1 MVEVVL
7 RTEKGRRSSP
17 RIKFIT
23 LLLPALVS
31 PVYQKNLKQRDI
43 ILSGARKKLLN
54 VLPVKG
60 KKRPFFLYW
69 RGEGGVGKFWIRLF
83 AEAVN
88 TDINRSSKENNCPSP
103 NISSDKATFVWPWNE
118 NARTNRKNKR
128 TEIQQFDWFIE
139 RIQTRVAF
147 GWLSER
153 SAEKTSCPRTC

>member
-31 PVYQKNLKQRDI
+31 PVYQNNLKQRDI

-60 KKRPFFLYW
+60 KKRPFICT
-69 RGEGGVGKFWIRLF
+69 GGGRAGLENFELDCLQRL
-83 AEAVN
+83 
-88 TDINRSSKENNCPSP
+88 
-103 NISSDKATFVWPWNE
+103 
-118 NARTNRKNKR
+118 
-128 TEIQQFDWFIE
+128 
-139 RIQTRVAF
+139 
-147 GWLSER
+147 
-153 SAEKTSCPRTC
+153 